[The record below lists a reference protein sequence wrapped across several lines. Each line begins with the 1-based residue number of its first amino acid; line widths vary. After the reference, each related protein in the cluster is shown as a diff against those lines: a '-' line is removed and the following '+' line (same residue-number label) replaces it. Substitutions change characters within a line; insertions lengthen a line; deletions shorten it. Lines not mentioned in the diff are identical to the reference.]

1 MTLRT
6 SARRR
11 GRGLPGGAAPLR
23 VGVLVSGRGTNLQA
37 LLDAQDARFAV
48 VLVCANRDRIPAL
61 ERAAR
66 AGVPAAVF
74 ADDDRVVAHSAMAAA
89 LREARV
95 DLVVLAGFDRIL
107 APEFFTTLGD
117 VPVISTHPSLLPR
130 FGGRGMIG
138 LRVHEAVL
146 AAGERETGCTVFRT
160 RPHGLD
166 DGAVLL
172 QRRVKVLPGDTPE
185 ALEAR
190 VLTEEHRAIVD
201 AVRSFAR

>member
-1 MTLRT
+1 MTLRV
-6 SARRR
+6 A
-11 GRGLPGGAAPLR
+11 
-23 VGVLVSGRGTNLQA
+23 VLVSGRGTNLQA
-37 LLDAQDARFAV
+37 LLDAQDARFTV
-48 VLVCANRDRIPAL
+48 ILVCANRDRIPAL

-74 ADDDRVVAHSAMAAA
+74 ADDDRVVAQSAMAGA

-166 DGAVLL
+166 EGEVLA
-172 QRRVKVLPGDTPE
+172 QRRVKVLLGDTPE
-185 ALEAR
+185 TLEAR
-190 VLTEEHRAIVD
+190 VLAEEHRAIVD